1 MSKLE
6 ALLRLI
12 VQLLDLFVFF
22 FILFKGLSFI
32 WQGGG
37 GYILFWGS
45 ALVVT
50 AVFWAKL
57 DKDAMVSSLKNAITR
72 FVRK

>member
-1 MSKLE
+1 MSKVE
-6 ALLRLI
+6 ALVRLI

-22 FILFKGLSFI
+22 FILIKGLFFI
-32 WQGGG
+32 CEGGG
-37 GYILFWGS
+37 GYIIFWGT

-57 DKDAMVSSLKNAITR
+57 DKDAMVSSLKTAIAR
-72 FVRK
+72 VVRR